1 MTFDQVARGETDSPL
16 KDGDAIGDGN
26 VLGSG
31 PLEQWAA
38 RRVRM
43 TLNQFSF
50 FATVAKHR
58 SLTKASAELRV
69 SQPSI
74 SQQLKQL
81 EGHHGTQ
88 LYRRVNKGVE
98 ITEAGQLFLR
108 TITPI
113 LEQVAQL
120 EGGFKP
126 PAPKSAREVLRV
138 GGTDSVSAELLPSLL
153 AVFRLRHPTAE
164 LEMRTRTSDHLERMV
179 SSTILDLAVTV
190 REARSSDLV
199 CEPLRREK
207 IAMFVQSNHRLVH
220 KSRLQLSDVLAEPLI
235 IRGGKGGS
243 GVFDKAMQ
251 QIRDRGLDLKIA
263 MYCDG
268 PTEIK
273 AAVRQNMGVGM
284 VYEDAIK
291 SEVASGEFKILKVP
305 GVELEG
311 ESSIIYS
318 KKRKLSSVAL
328 EFLELLRSAR
338 TSQIAKSRSN
348 SSKRSTASLFNV
360 GAHSNS
366 SSRSTAY

>member
-1 MTFDQVARGETDSPL
+1 
-16 KDGDAIGDGN
+16 
-26 VLGSG
+26 
-31 PLEQWAA
+31 
-38 RRVRM
+38 
-43 TLNQFSF
+43 
-50 FATVAKHR
+50 
-58 SLTKASAELRV
+58 
-69 SQPSI
+69 
-74 SQQLKQL
+74 
-81 EGHHGTQ
+81 
-88 LYRRVNKGVE
+88 
-98 ITEAGQLFLR
+98 
-108 TITPI
+108 
-113 LEQVAQL
+113 
-120 EGGFKP
+120 
-126 PAPKSAREVLRV
+126 
-138 GGTDSVSAELLPSLL
+138 
-153 AVFRLRHPTAE
+153 
-164 LEMRTRTSDHLERMV
+164 MV
-179 SSTILDLAVTV
+179 SSSILDLAVTV

-207 IAMFVQSNHRLVH
+207 IAMFVPSNHRLVH

>member
-1 MTFDQVARGETDSPL
+1 
-16 KDGDAIGDGN
+16 
-26 VLGSG
+26 
-31 PLEQWAA
+31 
-38 RRVRM
+38 M

-164 LEMRTRTSDHLERMV
+164 LEMRHPPSPPPN
-179 SSTILDLAVTV
+179 
-190 REARSSDLV
+190 
-199 CEPLRREK
+199 C
-207 IAMFVQSNHRLVH
+207 H
-220 KSRLQLSDVLAEPLI
+220 KNCR
-235 IRGGKGGS
+235 
-243 GVFDKAMQ
+243 
-251 QIRDRGLDLKIA
+251 
-263 MYCDG
+263 
-268 PTEIK
+268 
-273 AAVRQNMGVGM
+273 
-284 VYEDAIK
+284 
-291 SEVASGEFKILKVP
+291 
-305 GVELEG
+305 
-311 ESSIIYS
+311 
-318 KKRKLSSVAL
+318 
-328 EFLELLRSAR
+328 
-338 TSQIAKSRSN
+338 RSN
-348 SSKRSTASLFNV
+348 CIINPQLRISERQAVVRPWRGRS
-360 GAHSNS
+360 
-366 SSRSTAY
+366 Y